1 MGINKDI
8 ETKNLIAEKKSNDS
22 KNSKNGYMQ
31 RGNSSKDAA
40 EQGTRN
46 KN

>member
-1 MGINKDI
+1 MSSKKDI
-8 ETKNLIAEKKSNDS
+8 NSKNQSTETNSDDS
-22 KNSKNGYMQ
+22 KNSKTGYMS
-31 RGNSSKDAA
+31 RGNASKIAA

>member
-1 MGINKDI
+1 MGIKNDM
-8 ETKNLIAEKKSNDS
+8 EAKNLIAEKKSSDS

-31 RGNSSKDAA
+31 RGNSSKYAA

>member
-1 MGINKDI
+1 MSSK
-8 ETKNLIAEKKSNDS
+8 KNI
-22 KNSKNGYMQ
+22 NSKNQSAESCSEESRNSKTGFMS
-31 RGNSSKDAA
+31 RGNASKNAA